1 MTGIELLLLGFA
13 FLLFGAVVTALLG
26 RWATLN
32 GWVAFIFG
40 LIGNLLTIIAS
51 LRFLIGERRGTP
63 PYLVEGISLDTIFY
77 VDRLGAFFIFII
89 SALSILSLL

>member
-51 LRFLIGERRGTP
+51 LRFLIGERRGTL
-63 PYLVEGISLDTIFY
+63 PYLIEGISLNTIFY
-77 VDRLGAFFIFII
+77 VDRLGALF
-89 SALSILSLL
+89 